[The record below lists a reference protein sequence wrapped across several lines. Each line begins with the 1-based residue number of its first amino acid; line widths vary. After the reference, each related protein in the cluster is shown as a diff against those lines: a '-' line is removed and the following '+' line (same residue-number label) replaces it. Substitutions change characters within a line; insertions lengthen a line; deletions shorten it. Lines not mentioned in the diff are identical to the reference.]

1 MPAVTHEPELSATR
15 EFTIDTV
22 APAVTFTTLPASP
35 TNRTSFPIEF
45 STSEPATVVCRRFAP
60 GDEQGVVEPCA
71 GWQANGLVDG
81 EHRFEVTTTDPA
93 GNARAVTERVTVDT
107 TAPAPVEGGQDGVSR
122 FTFAGEPGATFECR
136 LEGPSLDT
144 GFVACTSPKDYPNLA
159 PGDYRFTLQTT
170 DAAGNRASGTTT
182 RSFTIAR
189 PPEAAPPEAA
199 QPLPAPA
206 PTPGVGERVVVRPVS
221 GKVFVRRSGS
231 AAFEELKASLAIPVG
246 TEVDARK
253 GRIRLTAE
261 PAQGKQVQR
270 ADFYGGLFR
279 VTQGADGFV
288 HLTLT
293 ASWRRARS
301 ARPRRSRP
309 ASCGATARAASAPR
323 ASTARRPSGARS
335 GSFRTPATGL

>member
-1 MPAVTHEPELSATR
+1 
-15 EFTIDTV
+15 
-22 APAVTFTTLPASP
+22 
-35 TNRTSFPIEF
+35 
-45 STSEPATVVCRRFAP
+45 
-60 GDEQGVVEPCA
+60 
-71 GWQANGLVDG
+71 
-81 EHRFEVTTTDPA
+81 
-93 GNARAVTERVTVDT
+93 VTVDT